1 MLFSLNFECPCSN
14 GSGEQLV
21 AKTNPKQRLGI
32 LRLQVGV
39 DVVDSL
45 SAEFRVS
52 WTIAD
57 EDTIQF

>member
-1 MLFSLNFECPCSN
+1 MSE
-14 GSGEQLV
+14 
-21 AKTNPKQRLGI
+21 TNPKERLGV

-52 WTIAD
+52 WTIA
-57 EDTIQF
+57 EEEAVQF